1 MGKILKL
8 LVPIV
13 IVTTMSALSEAVAK
27 NVAYGNQLIRI
38 YFLSFFSFWVS
49 CLLDFS
55 EVRNWL
61 KRAC

>member
-1 MGKILKL
+1 MGKKQILKL

-38 YFLSFFSFWVS
+38 YFLSFFLFGFLAYWTLVK
-49 CLLDFS
+49 LGIG
-55 EVRNWL
+55 
-61 KRAC
+61 